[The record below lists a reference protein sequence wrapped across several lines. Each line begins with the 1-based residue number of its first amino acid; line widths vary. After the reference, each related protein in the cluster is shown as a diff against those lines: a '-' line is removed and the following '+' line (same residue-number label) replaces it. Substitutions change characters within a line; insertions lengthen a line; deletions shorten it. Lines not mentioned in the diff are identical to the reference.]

1 MVTNS
6 EKIGPHS
13 PHVRSLHV
21 RGRISKFDCT
31 WLIDTGA
38 MVTCVSA
45 SLPGISS
52 LTLAPATVHP
62 IAANQTSLKS
72 VGMLSVSILIGTV
85 VMNDVQVLVVE
96 GLSAPAI
103 LGNDVLASF
112 KSFRVDYSERVLYLG
127 GFRVPLEER
136 RDGTPLQP
144 VSVRLISDFTAEPFS
159 ERVVYAQAEDFG
171 SIPRDVMFDP
181 DPRQMER
188 YGVSISPCLARS
200 GLENRIPIL
209 VKNPG
214 PDSVHLY
221 GHSTLGMV
229 EDVPDAPEK
238 HEQPRRVGPVLV
250 DLEGAEISEAG
261 RRKLKTLF
269 EGYRDV
275 FANSDDELGRTHLAF
290 FGINTGDSSPVV
302 VRPRRTPYHL
312 RPEVRR
318 QIADM
323 EARGLIQRSI
333 SPWSSPIL
341 MVKKADGS
349 FRFAVDFRALNSKTV
364 DEVYY
369 LPSVKECLD
378 SLAGSSLFT
387 TLDLNSAYW
396 QVPMAPK
403 DQKKTA
409 FTTEDGKW
417 EFRVMPF
424 GAKGA
429 PACFSRLI
437 AEVLQGLI
445 GNGVT
450 AYLDDIIVGGNSES
464 EHMNLLQAVLEK
476 LRCAGLTVKSTK
488 VVPCR
493 RRIKF
498 LGHVVSAAGLEPD
511 EEKVEIIKSWPRPQT
526 TKQLRQFLGLC
537 NYYNDFVP
545 HLQVI
550 AAPLHEVSGKTKFQW
565 DERKEKAFQELKRAL
580 GESTLLHLPD
590 LRREFEVSTD
600 ASDFG
605 LGCVLS
611 QRDRAGVDRPV
622 SFASRAFSS
631 SEKNWHIRDKE
642 VFAFVFAL
650 RKFRPYLLGMHF
662 KWFTDHSG
670 LQWLHNTR
678 DPRGRYARWV
688 EELSEFDFSI
698 HFRRAENNRHADAL
712 SRVTISAALPAPQ
725 AQSQLQDQSSLS
737 VTEMRGAQEQD
748 KVLGALRM
756 EVCLNR
762 VQGPHR
768 RRWQQRGFEPVL
780 DRDSGLLVV
789 VKAGRRYTVVPDQL
803 IPRVLRLK
811 HDEFGHFGAGRTCQ
825 LLKQAGYLWWDMGKD
840 VKNYCNSCLV
850 CARSNTPRRLAAPLE
865 MTTQPTAPW
874 QHIAVDLVGPFGR
887 QATERGNRYVLVTL
901 DLLTKGVELVAIPD
915 KSAET
920 VANSL
925 IDSVVYR
932 HGLPESILTDR
943 GLEFNNQHLAL
954 VAQTMGIDKK
964 LVSAFHPES
973 NGAVERANQTIGALI
988 RRNVQ
993 ESGCEWDKCL
1003 SVVQFQYMSAPHNTT
1018 GRSPFF
1024 LQFGREPHTPLM
1036 QRPEESTSRR
1046 STTEQSWAKK
1056 LVKTLK
1062 RAHEDVVQRET
1073 KKKQERVEASRKK
1086 GSSAPYRLGER
1097 VFMKIPQKPGQPGKV
1112 QPRWDGP
1119 FIVIG
1124 CRQGNT
1130 YRIKREDNFR
1140 HRFIRHFNQLKPVE
1154 RRQSHLTRQVD
1165 REQEEGAG
1173 EQTTDDTA
1181 RQPRLPDSLEIWDS
1195 DSDLD
1200 ESEDEEGHTEA
1211 AEVTAEQPTAAR
1223 DIPHPLRRTARRGRP
1238 PERYGEWTV

>member
-1 MVTNS
+1 MTEP
-6 EKIGPHS
+6 EKIRPHS

-45 SLPGISS
+45 SLPGVSS
-52 LTLAPATVHP
+52 LPLAPATVHP
-62 IAANQTSLKS
+62 IAANQTTLKS
-72 VGMLSVSILIGTV
+72 VGMLSVSILVGSV
-85 VMNDVQVLVVE
+85 VMNDVEVLVVE

-112 KSFRVDYSERVLYLG
+112 KSFRVDYGERVLYLG

-136 RDGTPLQP
+136 LDGTPLQP
-144 VSVRLISDFTAEPFS
+144 VSVRLMSDITVEPFS
-159 ERVVYAQAEDFG
+159 ERVTYAQAEDFG
-171 SIPRDVMFDP
+171 SLQRDVMFDP

-188 YGVSISPCLARS
+188 YGVSFSPCLALS
-200 GLENRIPIL
+200 SVENRIPIL
-209 VKNPG
+209 IKNSG
-214 PDSVHLY
+214 PDSIRLY
-221 GHSTLGMV
+221 GHSTLGKV
-229 EDVPDAPEK
+229 EDMQTVSEK
-238 HEQPRRVGPVLV
+238 CDQPRRVGPVLI
-250 DLEGAEISEAG
+250 DLEGAEISEVG

-269 EGYRDV
+269 EEYRDV
-275 FANSDDELGRTHLAF
+275 FANSEDELGRTHLSF
-290 FGINTGDSSPVV
+290 FGINTGESPPVV

-323 EARGLIQRSI
+323 EARRLIQRSN

-341 MVKKADGS
+341 MVKKSDGS

-364 DEVYY
+364 DEVCY

-378 SLAGSSLFT
+378 SLAGSVLFT

-396 QVPMAPK
+396 QVPMAPE

-445 GNGVT
+445 GYGVT
-450 AYLDDIIVGGNSES
+450 AYLDDIIVGGKSEA
-464 EHMNLLQAVLEK
+464 EHLNLLQAVLER
-476 LRCAGLTVKSTK
+476 LRYAGLTVKSTK

-498 LGHVVSAAGLEPD
+498 LGHVVSSSGLEPD
-511 EEKVEIIKSWPRPQT
+511 EEKVEVIKNWPRPQT

-545 HLQVI
+545 QLQVL
-550 AAPLHEVSGKTKFQW
+550 AAPLHQVSGKAKFQW
-565 DERKEKAFQELKRAL
+565 DEWKERAFQELKRAL

-590 LRREFEVSTD
+590 LQQEFEVSTD
-600 ASDFG
+600 ASDLG

-611 QRDRAGVDRPV
+611 QRDRSGVDRPV
-622 SFASRAFSS
+622 SFVSKAFSS

-642 VFAFVFAL
+642 VFAFIFAL

-662 KWFTDHSG
+662 TWFTDHCG
-670 LQWLHNTR
+670 LQWLHNTK

-698 HFRRAENNRHADAL
+698 KFRRAEKNKHADAL
-712 SRVTISAALPAPQ
+712 SRVTISAAQPAPRCQ
-725 AQSQLQDQSSLS
+725 VPEQPQLT
-737 VTEMRGAQEQD
+737 VPEMREAQEQD

-762 VQGPHR
+762 VRGPHI
-768 RRWQQRGFEPVL
+768 RRWQQRGFQPVI
-780 DRDSGLLVV
+780 DKGSGLLVV
-789 VKAGRRYTVVPDQL
+789 HKAGRRYTLVPEQL

-811 HDEFGHFGAGRTCQ
+811 HDEFGHFGTGRTGQ
-825 LLKQAGYLWWDMGKD
+825 LLKQAGYIWWDMGQD
-840 VKNYCNSCLV
+840 VKNYCGSCLV
-850 CARSNTPRRLAAPLE
+850 CARSNNTHRRLAAPLE

-874 QHIAVDLVGPFGR
+874 QHIAIDLIGPFGR

-901 DLLTKGVELVAIPD
+901 DLLTKGVELAAIPD

-925 IDSVVYR
+925 IENVVYR
-932 HGLPESILTDR
+932 HGLPESILSDR

-954 VAQTMGIDKK
+954 VAQAMGLDKK
-964 LVSAFHPES
+964 LVSAFHPEA

-993 ESGCEWDKCL
+993 ESGCEWDACL
-1003 SVVQFQYMSAPHNTT
+1003 GIVQFQYMSVPHSTT

-1024 LQFGREPHTPLM
+1024 LQFGREPRTPEIG
-1036 QRPEESTSRR
+1036 RSDDSPARH
-1046 STTEQSWAKK
+1046 STTEQSWAKN

-1062 RAHEDVVQRET
+1062 RAHEDVVKRET
-1073 KKKQERVEASRKK
+1073 QKKEERVEASKK
-1086 GSSAPYRLGER
+1086 NRTSGPYRLGDR
-1097 VFMKIPQKPGQPGKV
+1097 VFMKIPRKPGLPGKV

-1119 FIVIG
+1119 FIVIS

-1130 YRIKREDNFR
+1130 YRIK
-1140 HRFIRHFNQLKPVE
+1140 
-1154 RRQSHLTRQVD
+1154 
-1165 REQEEGAG
+1165 
-1173 EQTTDDTA
+1173 
-1181 RQPRLPDSLEIWDS
+1181 
-1195 DSDLD
+1195 
-1200 ESEDEEGHTEA
+1200 
-1211 AEVTAEQPTAAR
+1211 
-1223 DIPHPLRRTARRGRP
+1223 
-1238 PERYGEWTV
+1238 